1 MEGQDW
7 RLEPIHDRFQELF
20 CLVMVLPKHGQP
32 SPREE
37 EGLLDKQED
46 EDSAG
51 ADLRTFCG
59 VLSFYE

>member
-7 RLEPIHDRFQELF
+7 RLEPIHDRFQDLF
-20 CLVMVLPKHGQP
+20 CLVMVLPKHQP

-46 EDSAG
+46 EDSTG
-51 ADLRTFCG
+51 ADLHTFCG
-59 VLSFYE
+59 VLSSYE